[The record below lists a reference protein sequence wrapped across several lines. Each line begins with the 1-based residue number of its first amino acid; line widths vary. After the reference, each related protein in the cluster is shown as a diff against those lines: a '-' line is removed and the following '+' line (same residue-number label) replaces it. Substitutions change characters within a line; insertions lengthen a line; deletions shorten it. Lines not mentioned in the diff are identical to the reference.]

1 MDHSE
6 ESVRALLKR
15 QLEPHGWRVGGPI
28 AAENSSGGGASST
41 REVDVLCIR
50 PDGSAVAIEVKPG
63 RLASDGDTWTHNKQF
78 MQKPP
83 HIQAEDAAR
92 SLERLIADRKM
103 VPGATVPVEWALAA
117 PSNSAS
123 EFPLH
128 IDRERI
134 LDGATLTAAAEGRKA
149 LLPIIV
155 AISDRGDHRA
165 RIPNTVDIASTLGEQ
180 LFRKLA
186 GRPSSKA
193 MREMDLQE
201 LGRFEVAIDVLL
213 GALRDAPR
221 IQVIGAAGSGKSY
234 AALRK
239 VQELAQEGRKVL
251 YLCFNQR
258 LAAVNR
264 AAVAE
269 LGITVETNTFH
280 RFAELAAIEAG
291 IPIPSR
297 PQKQEELNA
306 YFGLFAPALEQAIKK
321 NSDLRFDALVIDEG
335 QDFEPAWI
343 ELLGTL
349 LKKPDDPWWVFH
361 DPAQA
366 FTAPWQPDRLQ
377 FQPFRLRHNL
387 RNPRKIHAWA
397 EAQRLDGLTSIPVR
411 TSEGSVEEITLHPSG
426 QTATL
431 RNLLRRLTEEGV
443 KSWEIAVLTGGSV
456 KNSQVWREMRRDPE
470 FPLWNDSFNEFGEH
484 TGKAADELQEIPSDI
499 YLFESIRRF
508 KGLESPYIIALDLPE
523 RDAAVHRYVAG
534 TRATAGLTIVRPALE
549 KSEKS

>member
-6 ESVRALLKR
+6 ESIRSILKR

-28 AAENSSGGGASST
+28 AAEISSGGGATST

-50 PDGSAVAIEVKPG
+50 PDGSAVAVEVKPG

-92 SLERLIADRKM
+92 SLERLISDRKM
-103 VPGATVPVEWALAA
+103 VPGATVPVEWALAV

-123 EFPLH
+123 EFPAH
-128 IDRERI
+128 IDHARI
-134 LDGATLTAAAEGRKA
+134 LDRAMLTSAAEGRKA
-149 LLPIIV
+149 LLPIMV
-155 AISDRGDHRA
+155 SISDRGDHRA
-165 RIPNTVDIASTLGEQ
+165 RIPNTVDVAATLGEQ

-186 GRPSSKA
+186 GRPSEKA

-213 GALRDAPR
+213 GALKDAPR

-239 VQELAQEGRKVL
+239 VQELAQEGRRVL

-258 LAAVNR
+258 LAAANR

-269 LGITVETNTFH
+269 LGVAAETNTFH
-280 RFAELAAIEAG
+280 RFAELAAIESG
-291 IPIPSR
+291 VPLPNR
-297 PQKQEELNA
+297 PQKQEELSA
-306 YFGLFAPALEQAIKK
+306 YFGLFAPALEKAIKK
-321 NSDLRFDALVIDEG
+321 NSELRFDALVIDEG

-343 ELLGTL
+343 DLLGTL

-366 FTAPWQPDRLQ
+366 FSTPWQPDRLK

-387 RNPRKIHAWA
+387 RNPRKIHSWA
-397 EAQRLDGLTSIPVR
+397 EAQRTDGLTSIPVR
-411 TSEGSVEEITLHPSG
+411 TTEGSVDEVPLHPSG
-426 QTATL
+426 QTQSL
-431 RNLLRRLTEEGV
+431 KNVLRRLTEEGV
-443 KSWEIAVLTGGSV
+443 KSWDIAILTGGSV
-456 KNSQVWREMRRDPE
+456 RNSQVWREMRRDAE
-470 FPLWNDSFNEFGEH
+470 FPLWNDSFNEFGDH

-508 KGLESPYIIALDLPE
+508 KGLESPYIIVLDLPGE
-523 RDAAVHRYVAG
+523 NAAVHRYVAG
-534 TRATAGLTIVRPALE
+534 TRATVALCILR
-549 KSEKS
+549 

>member
-1 MDHSE
+1 
-6 ESVRALLKR
+6 
-15 QLEPHGWRVGGPI
+15 
-28 AAENSSGGGASST
+28 
-41 REVDVLCIR
+41 
-50 PDGSAVAIEVKPG
+50 
-63 RLASDGDTWTHNKQF
+63 

-508 KGLESPYIIALDLPE
+508 KGLESPYIIALDLPD

-534 TRATAGLTIVRPALE
+534 TRATAGLTIVRPASGKLMGGANV
-549 KSEKS
+549 

>member
-15 QLEPHGWRVGGPI
+15 QLEPHGWRVGGPV

-63 RLASDGDTWTHNKQF
+63 RLASDGDTWTHSKQY

-83 HIQAEDAAR
+83 HVQAEDAAR

-123 EFPLH
+123 EFPVH
-128 IDRERI
+128 IDHERI

-149 LLPIIV
+149 LLPILV

-165 RIPNTVDIASTLGEQ
+165 RIPNTVDIALTLGEQ

-264 AAVAE
+264 AAVSE

-280 RFAELAAIEAG
+280 RFAELAAIGAG
-291 IPIPSR
+291 VPIPDR
-297 PQKQEELNA
+297 PQKQEELSA

-321 NSDLRFDALVIDEG
+321 NSGLRFDALVIDEG

-349 LKKPDDPWWVFH
+349 LKRPDDPWWVFH

-366 FTAPWQPDRLQ
+366 FTSPWQPDRLQ

-397 EAQRLDGLTSIPVR
+397 ESQRLDGLTSIPVR
-411 TSEGSVEEITLHPSG
+411 TSEGSVEEIPLHASG
-426 QTATL
+426 QAATL
-431 RNLLRRLTEEGV
+431 KNLLRRLTEEGV
-443 KSWEIAVLTGGSV
+443 KSWEIAILTGGSV

-470 FPLWNDSFNEFGEH
+470 FPLWNDSFNEFGDH

-508 KGLESPYIIALDLPE
+508 KGLESPYIIVLDLPGKN
-523 RDAAVHRYVAG
+523 AAVHKYVAG
-534 TRATAGLTIVRPALE
+534 TRATAGLTIV
-549 KSEKS
+549 KSA

>member
-6 ESVRALLKR
+6 ESIRSLLKR
-15 QLEPHGWRVGGPI
+15 QLEPHGWRVGGPV
-28 AAENSSGGGASST
+28 AAENSSGGGATST

-50 PDGSAVAIEVKPG
+50 PDGSAVAVEVKPG

-123 EFPLH
+123 EFPTH
-128 IDRERI
+128 IDHERI

-149 LLPIIV
+149 LLPILV

-165 RIPNTVDIASTLGEQ
+165 RIPNTVDIAATLGEQ
-180 LFRKLA
+180 LFRRLA

-258 LAAVNR
+258 LAAANR

-269 LGITVETNTFH
+269 LGIAVETNTFH
-280 RFAELAAIEAG
+280 RFAELASQEAG
-291 IPIPSR
+291 VPIPER
-297 PQKQEELNA
+297 PKKQEELGA
-306 YFGLFAPALEQAIKK
+306 YFALFAPALKQAIEK

-343 ELLGTL
+343 DLLGTL

-366 FTAPWQPDRLQ
+366 FTTPWQPDRLQ

-411 TSEGSVEEITLHPSG
+411 TTEGSVEEIPLHPSG
-426 QTATL
+426 QTTTL
-431 RNLLRRLTEEGV
+431 KNLLRKLTEEGV
-443 KSWEIAVLTGGSV
+443 KSWEIAILTGGSI
-456 KNSQVWREMRRDPE
+456 KNSQVWREMRRDAE
-470 FPLWNDSFNEFGEH
+470 FPLWNDSFNEYGEH

-523 RDAAVHRYVAG
+523 KDAGVYRYVAG
-534 TRATAGLTIVRPALE
+534 TRATVALRILQ
-549 KSEKS
+549 

>member
-1 MDHSE
+1 MAMNHSE

-15 QLEPHGWRVGGPI
+15 QLEPHGWRVGGPV
-28 AAENSSGGGASST
+28 AAEISSGGGASST

-50 PDGSAVAIEVKPG
+50 PDGSAVAVEVKPG
-63 RLASDGDTWTHNKQF
+63 RLASDGDTWTHNKQY

-117 PSNSAS
+117 PSNSSS
-123 EFPLH
+123 EFPAH

-280 RFAELAAIEAG
+280 RFAELAATEAG

-306 YFGLFAPALEQAIKK
+306 YFGLFAPALELAIKK

-411 TSEGSVEEITLHPSG
+411 TTEGSVEEIPLHPSG
-426 QTATL
+426 QTVTL
-431 RNLLRRLTEEGV
+431 KNLLRRLTEEGV
-443 KSWEIAVLTGGSV
+443 KSWDIAILTGGSI

-499 YLFESIRRF
+499 YFFESVRRF
-508 KGLESPYIIALDLPE
+508 KGLESPYIIALDLPIKNAE
-523 RDAAVHRYVAG
+523 VHRYVAG
-534 TRATAGLTIVRPALE
+534 TRATAGLHIL
-549 KSEKS
+549 K

>member
-1 MDHSE
+1 MAMDHSE

-15 QLEPHGWRVGGPI
+15 QLEPHGWRVGGPV

-50 PDGSAVAIEVKPG
+50 PDGSAVAVEVKPG
-63 RLASDGDTWTHNKQF
+63 RLASDGDTWTHNKQY

-103 VPGATVPVEWALAA
+103 VPGATVPVEWALAV
-117 PSNSAS
+117 PSNAAS
-123 EFPLH
+123 EFPAH
-128 IDRERI
+128 IDHGRI

-149 LLPIIV
+149 LLPVLV

-165 RIPNTVDIASTLGEQ
+165 RIPNTIDIASTLGEQ
-180 LFRKLA
+180 IFRKLA
-186 GRPSSKA
+186 GRPSDKA
-193 MREMDLQE
+193 LREMDLQE

-213 GALRDAPR
+213 GALKDAPR

-239 VQELAQEGRKVL
+239 VQELAQEGRRVL

-280 RFAELAAIEAG
+280 RFAELAAKEAG
-291 IPIPSR
+291 VPIPNR
-297 PQKQEELNA
+297 PQKQDELSG

-366 FTAPWQPDRLQ
+366 FTKPWQPDRLQ

-397 EAQRLDGLTSIPVR
+397 ESQRLDGLTSIPVR
-411 TSEGSVEEITLHPSG
+411 TSEGSVEEIPLHSSG
-426 QTATL
+426 QSVSL
-431 RNLLRRLTEEGV
+431 KHLLRKLTEEGV
-443 KSWEIAVLTGGSV
+443 KSWEIAILTGGSIM
-456 KNSQVWREMRRDPE
+456 NSQVWREMRRDPE

-523 RDAAVHRYVAG
+523 KNGTVYKYVAA
-534 TRATAGLTIVRPALE
+534 TRATVGLTILRVGTR
-549 KSEKS
+549 

>member
-15 QLEPHGWRVGGPI
+15 QLEPHGWRVGGPV

-50 PDGSAVAIEVKPG
+50 PDGSAVAVEVKPG
-63 RLASDGDTWTHNKQF
+63 RIASDGDTWTHNKQY

-123 EFPLH
+123 EFPVH
-128 IDRERI
+128 IDHARI

-149 LLPIIV
+149 LLPVMV

-165 RIPNTVDIASTLGEQ
+165 RIPNTVDIATTLGEQ
-180 LFRKLA
+180 VFRKLA
-186 GRPSSKA
+186 GRPSEKA

-201 LGRFEVAIDVLL
+201 LGRFEVAIEVLI
-213 GALRDAPR
+213 GALKDAPR

-234 AALRK
+234 AALKK
-239 VQELAQEGRKVL
+239 VQELAQDGRKVL

-258 LAAVNR
+258 LAAANR

-269 LGITVETNTFH
+269 LGISVETNTFH
-280 RFAELAAIEAG
+280 RFAELSSEGAG
-291 IPIPSR
+291 VPIPER
-297 PQKQEELNA
+297 PKKQEELGA
-306 YFGLFAPALEQAIKK
+306 YFALFAPALEQAIKK
-321 NSDLRFDALVIDEG
+321 NRDLRFDALVIDEG

-387 RNPRKIHAWA
+387 RNPRNIHAWA
-397 EAQRLDGLTSIPVR
+397 EAQRLDGQTSIPVR
-411 TSEGSVEEITLHPSG
+411 TTEGSVEEIPLHSSG
-426 QTATL
+426 QTSTL
-431 RNLLRRLTEEGV
+431 RNLLRRLTDEGV
-443 KSWEIAVLTGGSV
+443 KPWEIAILTGGSV
-456 KNSQVWREMRRDPE
+456 KNSQVWREMRRDSE

-508 KGLESPYIIALDLPE
+508 KGLESPYIIVLDLPGKNS
-523 RDAAVHRYVAG
+523 AVHRYVAG
-534 TRATAGLTIVRPALE
+534 TRATAGLTIV
-549 KSEKS
+549 KSV

>member
-1 MDHSE
+1 M
-6 ESVRALLKR
+6 
-15 QLEPHGWRVGGPI
+15 
-28 AAENSSGGGASST
+28 N
-41 REVDVLCIR
+41 
-50 PDGSAVAIEVKPG
+50 
-63 RLASDGDTWTHNKQF
+63 
-78 MQKPP
+78 KPP
-83 HIQAEDAAR
+83 HTQAEDAAR

-123 EFPLH
+123 EFPAH

-149 LLPIIV
+149 LLPIMV

-165 RIPNTVDIASTLGEQ
+165 RIPNTVDIAVVLGEQ
-180 LFRKLA
+180 FFRKLA
-186 GRPSSKA
+186 GRPSSKV

-213 GALRDAPR
+213 GALKDAPR

-258 LAAVNR
+258 LAAANR

-269 LGITVETNTFH
+269 LGITAETNTFH
-280 RFAELAAIEAG
+280 RFAELASKEAG
-291 IPIPSR
+291 IPIPDR
-297 PQKQEELNA
+297 PKKQEDLSA
-306 YFGLFAPALEQAIKK
+306 YFALFAPALEQAIKK
-321 NSDLRFDALVIDEG
+321 NKDLRFDAVIIDEG

-343 ELLGTL
+343 DLLGTL
-349 LKKPDDPWWVFH
+349 LKRPDDPWWVFH

-366 FTAPWQPDRLQ
+366 FTTPWQPDRLQ

-411 TSEGSVEEITLHPSG
+411 TTEGSVEEIPLHPSG
-426 QTATL
+426 QTVTL
-431 RNLLRRLTEEGV
+431 KNLLRRLTEEGV
-443 KSWEIAVLTGGSV
+443 KSWEIAILTGGSI
-456 KNSQVWREMRRDPE
+456 KNSQAWREMRRDAE
-470 FPLWNDSFNEFGEH
+470 FPLWNDSFNEYGEH

-508 KGLESPYIIALDLPE
+508 KGLESPYVIALDLPE
-523 RDAAVHRYVAG
+523 KSSTIHHYVAG
-534 TRATAGLTIVRPALE
+534 TRATAGLTILR
-549 KSEKS
+549 

>member
-1 MDHSE
+1 MNHSE

-28 AAENSSGGGASST
+28 AAENSSGGGATSP

-50 PDGSAVAIEVKPG
+50 PDGSAVGVEVKPG
-63 RLASDGDTWTHNKQF
+63 RLASDGDIWTDNKKF
-78 MQKPP
+78 MNKPP
-83 HIQAEDAAR
+83 HTQAEDAAR

-123 EFPLH
+123 EFPVH

-149 LLPIIV
+149 LLPIMV

-165 RIPNTVDIASTLGEQ
+165 RIPNTVDIAAALGEQ

-213 GALRDAPR
+213 GALKDAPR

-258 LAAVNR
+258 LAAANR

-280 RFAELAAIEAG
+280 RFAELAAIGAG
-291 IPIPSR
+291 VPIPNR
-297 PQKQEELNA
+297 PQKQEELSA

-321 NSDLRFDALVIDEG
+321 NKDLRFDALVIDEG

-343 ELLGTL
+343 DLLGTL
-349 LKKPDDPWWVFH
+349 LERPDDPWWVFH

-366 FTAPWQPDRLQ
+366 FTTPWQPDRLQ

-397 EAQRLDGLTSIPVR
+397 EAQRLDGLTSLPVR
-411 TSEGSVEEITLHPSG
+411 TTEGSVEEIPLHPSG
-426 QTATL
+426 QTVTL
-431 RNLLRRLTEEGV
+431 KNLLRRLTEEGV
-443 KSWEIAVLTGGSV
+443 KLWEIAILTGGSI
-456 KNSQVWREMRRDPE
+456 KNSQVWREMRRDAE
-470 FPLWNDSFNEFGEH
+470 FPLWNDSFNEYGEH

-499 YLFESIRRF
+499 YFFESIRRF
-508 KGLESPYIIALDLPE
+508 KGLESPYVIALDLPVKN
-523 RDAAVHRYVAG
+523 AAVHRYVAG
-534 TRATAGLTIVRPALE
+534 TRATVGLHIL
-549 KSEKS
+549 K

>member
-15 QLEPHGWRVGGPI
+15 QLEPHGWRVGGPV
-28 AAENSSGGGASST
+28 AAENSMGGGASST

-50 PDGSAVAIEVKPG
+50 PDGSAVAVEVKPG
-63 RLASDGDTWTHNKQF
+63 RLASDGDTWTHNKQY

-92 SLERLIADRKM
+92 SLERLMAERKM

-117 PSNSAS
+117 PSNAAS
-123 EFPLH
+123 EFPAH

-134 LDGATLTAAAEGRKA
+134 LDGSTLTAAAEGRKA
-149 LLPIIV
+149 LLPIMV

-165 RIPNTVDIASTLGEQ
+165 RIPNTIDIASTLGEQ

-306 YFGLFAPALEQAIKK
+306 YFGLFAPALEQAINK
-321 NSDLRFDALVIDEG
+321 NSGLRFDALVIDEG

-431 RNLLRRLTEEGV
+431 RNLLRKLTEEGV

-534 TRATAGLTIVRPALE
+534 TRATAGLTIV
-549 KSEKS
+549 KSA

>member
-15 QLEPHGWRVGGPI
+15 QLEPHGWRVGGPV
-28 AAENSSGGGASST
+28 AAENSSGSGATST

-50 PDGSAVAIEVKPG
+50 PDGSAVAVEVKPG
-63 RLASDGDTWTHNKQF
+63 RLASDGDTWTHNKQY

-103 VPGATVPVEWALAA
+103 VPGATVPVEWALAV

-123 EFPLH
+123 EFPAH
-128 IDRERI
+128 IDHERI

-149 LLPIIV
+149 LLPIFV

-180 LFRKLA
+180 LFRRLA

-213 GALRDAPR
+213 GALKDAPR

-258 LAAVNR
+258 LAAANR
-264 AAVAE
+264 AAVVD

-291 IPIPSR
+291 VPTPDR
-297 PQKQEELNA
+297 PKKQEELST
-306 YFGLFAPALEQAIKK
+306 YFALFAPALEQAIKK
-321 NSDLRFDALVIDEG
+321 NTDLRFDALVIDEG

-343 ELLGTL
+343 DLLGTL

-366 FTAPWQPDRLQ
+366 FTTPWQPDRLQ

-411 TSEGSVEEITLHPSG
+411 TTEGSVEEISLHPSG
-426 QTATL
+426 QTTAL
-431 RNLLRRLTEEGV
+431 KNLLRKLTEEGV
-443 KSWEIAVLTGGSV
+443 KSWEIAILTGGSI
-456 KNSQVWREMRRDPE
+456 KSSQVWREMRRDAE
-470 FPLWNDSFNEFGEH
+470 FPLWNDSFNEYGEH

-523 RDAAVHRYVAG
+523 KDAGVYRYVVG
-534 TRATAGLTIVRPALE
+534 TRATVALRILQ
-549 KSEKS
+549 

>member
-15 QLEPHGWRVGGPI
+15 QLEPHGWRVGGPV
-28 AAENSSGGGASST
+28 AAENSSGGGATST

-50 PDGSAVAIEVKPG
+50 PDGSAVAVEVKPG

-123 EFPLH
+123 EFPAH

-134 LDGATLTAAAEGRKA
+134 LDGAMLTAAVEGRKA
-149 LLPIIV
+149 LLPIMV

-165 RIPNTVDIASTLGEQ
+165 RIPNTVDIAVTLGEQ
-180 LFRKLA
+180 LFRNVA
-186 GRPSSKA
+186 GRPNEKA

-201 LGRFEVAIDVLL
+201 LGRFEVAVDVLL
-213 GALRDAPR
+213 GALKDAPR

-258 LAAVNR
+258 LAAANR
-264 AAVAE
+264 AAVVE

-280 RFAELAAIEAG
+280 RFAELSSKEAG
-291 IPIPSR
+291 IPIPDR
-297 PQKQEELNA
+297 PKKQEELSA
-306 YFGLFAPALEQAIKK
+306 YFALFAPALEQAIKK
-321 NSDLRFDALVIDEG
+321 NSDLRFDAVVIDEG

-343 ELLGTL
+343 DLLGTL
-349 LKKPDDPWWVFH
+349 LKKPDNPWWVFH

-366 FTAPWQPDRLQ
+366 FTKPWQPDRLQ

-397 EAQRLDGLTSIPVR
+397 EAQRLDGQTSIPVR
-411 TSEGSVEEITLHPSG
+411 TTEGSVKEIPLHSSG
-426 QTATL
+426 QTSTL
-431 RNLLRRLTEEGV
+431 KNLLRRLTEEGV
-443 KSWEIAVLTGGSV
+443 KSWEIAILTGGSV

-508 KGLESPYIIALDLPE
+508 KGLESPYIIVLDLPE
-523 RDAAVHRYVAG
+523 KNDAVYRYVAG
-534 TRATAGLTIVRPALE
+534 TRATAGLTIV
-549 KSEKS
+549 KSA